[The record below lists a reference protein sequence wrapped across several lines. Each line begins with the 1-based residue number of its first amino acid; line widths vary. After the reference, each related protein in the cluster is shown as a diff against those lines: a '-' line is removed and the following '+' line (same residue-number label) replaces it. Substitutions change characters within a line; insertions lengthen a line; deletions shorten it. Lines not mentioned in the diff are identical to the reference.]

1 MNMKHV
7 ILLGDSVF
15 DNAAYVGNG
24 PDVIG
29 QLSAALPAGWRAE
42 LHAMD
47 GARIADIEAQLGAVS
62 NRATHLV
69 VSIGGNDA
77 MRESGVLEQNARSV
91 AEALEKLA
99 AIRER
104 FQQAYAAMLD
114 LVAARQLPTAVCTI
128 YEPRFPE
135 TSRRRLSATAL
146 AMLNDC
152 ISREAFSRTLA
163 LIDLRLI
170 CDCEEDF
177 ANAIEPSV
185 RGGAKIA
192 DAVVR
197 FTTGTEGEAVIF
209 ARRRSS
215 QVEPKR
221 DEPSDG

>member
-1 MNMKHV
+1 MQTV

-15 DNAAYVGNG
+15 DNAAYVGRG

-47 GARIADIEAQLGAVS
+47 GAQVADIEAQLGAAS

-77 MRESGVLEQNARSV
+77 LRESGVLGQNARSV

-99 AIRER
+99 AMRER

-114 LVAARQLPTAVCTI
+114 LVV
-128 YEPRFPE
+128 
-135 TSRRRLSATAL
+135 
-146 AMLNDC
+146 
-152 ISREAFSRTLA
+152 
-163 LIDLRLI
+163 DLRLI

-177 ANAIEPSV
+177 ANAI
-185 RGGAKIA
+185 
-192 DAVVR
+192 
-197 FTTGTEGEAVIF
+197 
-209 ARRRSS
+209 
-215 QVEPKR
+215 
-221 DEPSDG
+221 

>member
-1 MNMKHV
+1 MQHV

-15 DNAAYVGNG
+15 DNAAYVGDG

-47 GARIADIEAQLGAVS
+47 GAQIADIEAQLGAAS

-77 MRESGVLEQNARSV
+77 LRESGVLGQNARSV

-104 FQQAYAAMLD
+104 FQQAYASMLD
-114 LVAARQLPTAVCTI
+114 LVVARRLPTAVCTI

-152 ISREAFSRTLA
+152 ITREAFYRTLA
-163 LIDLRLI
+163 LVDLRLI

-177 ANAIEPSV
+177 ANAIEPFV

-197 FTTGTEGEAVIF
+197 FATGATGEAIIF

-221 DEPSDG
+221 DDPSDG